1 MPVLQGELQGLAG
14 TSGSE
19 ALPFSL
25 KGGLIVATAVL
36 SWPYRFVF
44 VFSQTFQ
51 ESNLPFKC
59 KVEKIAF
66 KTINKTGLS
75 ALVNLLFGASK

>member
-1 MPVLQGELQGLAG
+1 MPDAGGTAGACRNEWFRSFAFLSEGWSDCSYCCPEL
-14 TSGSE
+14 
-19 ALPFSL
+19 
-25 KGGLIVATAVL
+25 AVTYCL
-36 SWPYRFVF
+36 SF
-44 VFSQTFQ
+44 QTFQ